1 MIRQIYVGLLCCI
14 WITGLG
20 FCQAQ
25 TTDRGLVPINQLSHD
40 DGRVLSGAKAGQP
53 VTAIS
58 PASEPGQAK
67 PPNVVFILADDLG
80 WRDLS
85 CEGSTFYETPNI
97 DRICREGMRFRNGYA
112 ACQVCSP
119 SRAAIMTGKSP
130 ARIKITDYIGAP
142 SGDQWKRN
150 TKLLPAFYQRQLP
163 AEEETLAEAFQAA
176 GYQTFFA
183 GKWHLG
189 NKGSHP
195 EDHGFDV
202 NVGGFRAGTPPGGFF
217 VPYKNP
223 KMDDGPTGECL
234 PVRLGEETANFIRQN
249 KSRPFFAMLA
259 FYSVHAPLQ
268 TSQPLW
274 EKYREKYWEKAQLQP
289 PIEQRF
295 IIDRTM
301 PVRQVQDHPVYA
313 GMVESMDL
321 GVGKVLTALEETA
334 LTDDT
339 IVIFTSDNGGVSS
352 GDGFATSNLPLRGG
366 KGRQWEGGIREPY
379 YFRWP
384 SRIAAGSSS
393 EVPVIGMDFYPTLME
408 LCQLPPRPTQTC
420 DGVSLAP
427 IFEGGVIPERTLFW
441 HYPHYGNQGGEP
453 SSISRL
459 GDWKL
464 IRYLEDQRVEL
475 YNIKTDPGE
484 AKDVAANNAARVA
497 QMTTAL
503 DQWLSEVQA
512 EQPTRNLKFDPE
524 AYKKWQVKMREER
537 LPIMEQT
544 HARFLKSGFQPRKGW
559 WDQPAPAQ
567 K

>member
-1 MIRQIYVGLLCCI
+1 MSRQICVVLMCWVGLS
-14 WITGLG
+14 GLSIG
-20 FCQAQ
+20 QAQ
-25 TTDRGLVPINQLSHD
+25 TTDHAVAKDLLAPKETD
-40 DGRVLSGAKAGQP
+40 VLAAVGVGQP
-53 VTAIS
+53 SATTAS
-58 PASEPGQAK
+58 RAGQAK

-85 CEGSTFYETPNI
+85 CEGSTFYETPHI
-97 DRICREGMRFRNGYA
+97 DRICHQGMRFRNGYA

-163 AEEETLAEAFQAA
+163 AEEETLAEVFKEA

-189 NKGSHP
+189 NQGSHP
-195 EDHGFDV
+195 EDHGFDI

-223 KMDDGPTGECL
+223 KLEDGPAGECL

-249 KSRPFFAMLA
+249 KHRPFFAFLA
-259 FYSVHAPLQ
+259 FYSVHAPIQ
-268 TSQPLW
+268 TSQSLW
-274 EKYREKYWEKAQLQP
+274 EKYRQKAQSHP
-289 PIEQRF
+289 PLEQRF
-295 IIDRTM
+295 LIDRTM

-313 GMVESMDL
+313 GMVESMDA
-321 GVGKVLTALEETA
+321 GVGKVLTALEETD

-393 EVPVIGMDFYPTLME
+393 ATPVIGMDFYPTLLE
-408 LCQLPPRPTQTC
+408 LCQLPPRPAQTC
-420 DGVSLAP
+420 DGVSLAK
-427 IFEGGVIPERTLFW
+427 IFEGGAIPQRTLFW

-453 SSISRL
+453 SSIARS

-475 YNIKTDPGE
+475 YHIPDDPGE
-484 AKDVAANNAARVA
+484 ENDLAADNAAVVA
-497 QMTTAL
+497 EMTAAL
-503 DQWLSEVQA
+503 DQWLETVQA
-512 EQPTRNLKFDPE
+512 EQPTHNPKFDLA
-524 AYKKWQVKMREER
+524 AYEKWQAKMRDER
-537 LPIMEQT
+537 LPNLERV
-544 HARFLKSGFQPRKGW
+544 HAQFLTPEFQPRAGW
-559 WDQPAPAQ
+559 WDRAAPD
-567 K
+567 KK